1 MTAATSRRPRP
12 PDLRSAAASTVGTFV
27 ETLIVVLRCTVFFI
41 PYCAEKEWGLS
52 IREWL
57 AAPPAPSS

>member
-1 MTAATSRRPRP
+1 MVVLAI
-12 PDLRSAAASTVGTFV
+12 LVVGTFV

-52 IREWL
+52 IRSWL
-57 AAPPAPSS
+57 AETLPVLIAIILGNRQPRP

>member
-1 MTAATSRRPRP
+1 MVVLAI
-12 PDLRSAAASTVGTFV
+12 LVVGTFI

-52 IREWL
+52 IRQWL
-57 AAPPAPSS
+57 SETLPVLIAIILGNRPRP